1 MSLPANP
8 AGRLQLLAGQAPPN
22 ISSSR
27 PELAA
32 RLAEGRA
39 VETLPSLM
47 GALFTLCAM
56 PHRLASAAAVA
67 AAAGRPFEFSVE
79 DRHQLRMSQAR
90 EQILRISHDWP
101 RLWPDA
107 MPAIDTTALLRSCP
121 LWQAEASSS
130 TAMTAVHEW
139 MVTCWLCSNPAAW
152 LAAHAHDPQH
162 YAAQWCAEQAGP
174 VAQTLR
180 AMRGSAQRLPTP
192 HQPLRVLANVER
204 EMPALTRRMLNE
216 TGFCSQPDNHG
227 FSADTGPWSRAN
239 AAQVL
244 VADSA
249 WQRLVSRVVDALQL
263 AVPGGEHW
271 LAHGAMNL
279 GAGLGVA
286 WVEMARGLLVHV
298 VGLTADLRRV
308 VVCRVLAP
316 TEWNFHP
323 SGGLARALSNLR
335 GGAAVADACRLA
347 VAYDP
352 CVEFEV
358 LTQHQQE
365 AAHA

>member
-1 MSLPANP
+1 
-8 AGRLQLLAGQAPPN
+8 
-22 ISSSR
+22 
-27 PELAA
+27 
-32 RLAEGRA
+32 
-39 VETLPSLM
+39 
-47 GALFTLCAM
+47 
-56 PHRLASAAAVA
+56 
-67 AAAGRPFEFSVE
+67 
-79 DRHQLRMSQAR
+79 
-90 EQILRISHDWP
+90 
-101 RLWPDA
+101 
-107 MPAIDTTALLRSCP
+107 
-121 LWQAEASSS
+121 
-130 TAMTAVHEW
+130 VHEW

-192 HQPLRVLANVER
+192 HQPMRGLANVER

>member
-8 AGRLQLLAGQAPPN
+8 AGRLQLLAGQALPN

-239 AAQVL
+239 AARCWWL
-244 VADSA
+244 IRPGSA
-249 WQRLVSRVVDALQL
+249 WSAVWWMPCNSLCL
-263 AVPGGEHW
+263 AASIGWPTVP
-271 LAHGAMNL
+271 
-279 GAGLGVA
+279 
-286 WVEMARGLLVHV
+286 
-298 VGLTADLRRV
+298 
-308 VVCRVLAP
+308 
-316 TEWNFHP
+316 
-323 SGGLARALSNLR
+323 
-335 GGAAVADACRLA
+335 
-347 VAYDP
+347 
-352 CVEFEV
+352 
-358 LTQHQQE
+358 
-365 AAHA
+365 